1 MKWIRSA
8 WEWIVFGLGLALSYI
23 LLRPKDATETPEK
36 PTGLEEREE
45 EAKAKQQEA
54 EEAKAEA
61 ERDLERLKAEE
72 DSLTEQLGNAPQ
84 HQDKNKEDLR
94 RWLRDEY
101 Q

>member
-8 WEWIVFGLGLALSYI
+8 WEWIVAALGI
-23 LLRPKDATETPEK
+23 LLAYLTLRPQDATEAPEK
-36 PTGLEEREE
+36 PEGLEEREE

-61 ERDLERLKAEE
+61 ERDLKRLEAEE
-72 DSLTEQLGNAPQ
+72 DSLTEALNRTPQ
-84 HQDKNKEDLR
+84 HRDKNKEDLR